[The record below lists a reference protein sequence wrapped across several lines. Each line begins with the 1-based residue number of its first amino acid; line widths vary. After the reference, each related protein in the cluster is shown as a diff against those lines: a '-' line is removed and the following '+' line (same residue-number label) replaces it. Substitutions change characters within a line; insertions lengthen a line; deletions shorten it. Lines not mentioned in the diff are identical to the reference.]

1 MTSKMMA
8 ELQGLAD
15 YPFVLVKHPIGS
27 LTDELLNEQAV
38 EAAERIERI
47 LLHGKTK
54 VMDGVGTWMK

>member
-47 LLHGKTK
+47 LLMAKQK
-54 VMDGVGTWMK
+54 